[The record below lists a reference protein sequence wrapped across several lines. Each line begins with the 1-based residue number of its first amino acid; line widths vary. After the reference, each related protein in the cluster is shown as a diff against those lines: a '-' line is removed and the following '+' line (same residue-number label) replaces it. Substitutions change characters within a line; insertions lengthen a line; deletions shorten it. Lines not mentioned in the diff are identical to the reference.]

1 MTLVKAGRKV
11 QSLQI
16 NDSVRSP
23 NIHIHSLREGLC
35 FSMLQLTLRWNC
47 EVPRGTTWSI
57 CSFSSTKNS
66 SLPVPFY
73 FLCPSH
79 LGPGLWWGATDRA
92 GLDWI
97 ALFTGAPRSV
107 RDVFVEEGKEITF
120 SNTRTDGISVCFKGK
135 AKILSQFSFPSSMP
149 QFTSPLSKTT
159 TSTGKPEHK
168 MNKQPS
174 REIEVQDKGE
184 FLKEW
189 HNADVSS
196 KPYGFCANTPRPSHQ
211 GTSTVGPVFPS

>member
-1 MTLVKAGRKV
+1 MTLVKAGGKV

-16 NDSVRSP
+16 NHSVRSP
-23 NIHIHSLREGLC
+23 NIHVHSLIEGLC
-35 FSMLQLTLRWNC
+35 FSLLQLTLRWNC
-47 EVPRGTTWSI
+47 EVPGGTTWSI

-73 FLCPSH
+73 LLCPSH

-107 RDVFVEEGKEITF
+107 RDFLLRRERKLPQAMLELMAF
-120 SNTRTDGISVCFKGK
+120 LSATRARLKFG
-135 AKILSQFSFPSSMP
+135 QFSFPSSMP

-174 REIEVQDKGE
+174 RETEVQDKGE

-211 GTSTVGPVFPS
+211 GTYTMLGPVFPS